1 MAQAVNEKIVIP
13 PPGKS
18 EDNVMKKTSLL
29 LLLLMLVTPA
39 FSQLNWELIGT
50 YPTYNDI
57 KSSWMFNDSTMIIV
71 GTAGL
76 CMKTTDGGTTWL
88 RGKINTTNELN
99 GLCFPTP
106 EYGYCFDSERN
117 FYQSTDGGLSWSFRY
132 FMNEYNPTAIA
143 FKDSIN
149 GFWAIGSRLRRTSD
163 GGNSWTTLPGLY
175 GTLNCVKLVG
185 STLYAAVY
193 RSYDFNRIYRSTN
206 FGASWDTIYKDD
218 YRKVMALDVNSRGD
232 IFVGGTYF
240 VARLIADSTQWEI
253 LHSPTYEI
261 SDIEFLDDTTVMVG
275 GTGAHISRDLG
286 TTFTHVQNGANL
298 WQIETT
304 GEVTF
309 LTGRS
314 GTIFKS
320 TNKGYNWAVVNEMG
334 YGVHYSACFLNR
346 DTGFVSGMETRYGNG
361 YNYIKR
367 TTDGCRT
374 WTDIPFPAGGI
385 PAKGIYFL
393 KNGTTG
399 FLHRDREIMRTVDGG
414 MTWTTVTAPLNAN
427 DTLRKFFF
435 RDDLNGYI
443 ASFNQYYFKT
453 TDGGLNWSR
462 EQINTTS
469 SLMEFFFLNEQVGF
483 VTRKNNIVAK
493 TTDGGLTW
501 SDKHFSSSGK
511 ALGINFVN
519 DQYGFVYATE
529 NGGYTISQGEAW
541 MYTGTWIP
549 KMIDVDHYDNLNA
562 VAIIW
567 ADPYPIAFHVGW
579 TKDGETWTKHPLPLR
594 RTDNA
599 FITMADKTTGYIFA
613 SSNIIIKLTDPVFT
627 SIEEDGNSL
636 PGGFTLA
643 QNYPN
648 PFNPETVIRFALPT
662 AGFAKGVVYDIL
674 GKEVATLVNGEM
686 PAGEH
691 RLSFN
696 AANFP
701 SGVYIFRL
709 ETGKNSAAIK
719 MVLMR

>member
-1 MAQAVNEKIVIP
+1 MKKIVF
-13 PPGKS
+13 
-18 EDNVMKKTSLL
+18 LF
-29 LLLLMLVTPA
+29 LLMIYPA
-39 FSQLNWELIGT
+39 YPQLQWELIGA

-57 KSSWMFNDSTMIIV
+57 MSSWLLNDSTMVIV

-88 RGKINTTNELN
+88 RGEINTVGGLN

-106 EYGYCFDSERN
+106 EYGYCFDSGNN
-117 FYQSTDGGLSWSFRY
+117 FYQSTDGGLSWSFRHHTSE
-132 FMNEYNPTAIA
+132 FSPTAIA

-149 GFWAIGSRLRRTSD
+149 GIWGFGDRLRRTSD
-163 GGNSWTTLPGLY
+163 GGKSWSTLTSLY
-175 GTLNCVKLVG
+175 GTMNCVKLVG
-185 STLYAAVY
+185 STLYVAVHRQY
-193 RSYDFNRIYRSTN
+193 SFNRLYRSTN
-206 FGASWDTIYKDD
+206 FGATWDTIYRDD
-218 YRKVMALDVNSRGD
+218 YREVMALDVNSRGD

-261 SDIEFLDDTTVMVG
+261 SDIEFLDDTTLMVG
-275 GTGAHISRDLG
+275 GTSTHISRDLG
-286 TTFTHVQNGANL
+286 TSFTHVQDGNNL
-298 WQIETT
+298 WQIETA
-304 GEVTF
+304 GNNTF
-309 LTGRS
+309 LSGWN

-320 TNKGYNWAVVNEMG
+320 TNKGYSWTVVSKMG
-334 YGVHYSACFLNR
+334 YGEHYSACFLNR

-367 TTDGCRT
+367 TTDGCKT

-414 MTWTTVTAPLNAN
+414 MTWSSATAPLNAN

-435 RDDLNGYI
+435 VDDLNGYI

-469 SLMEFFFLNEQVGF
+469 SLLDFFFLNKQVGF
-483 VTRKNNIVAK
+483 VTRKNNILMK

-501 SDKHFSSSGK
+501 ADKHFATSGK
-511 ALGINFVN
+511 AMGINFVN
-519 DQYGFVYATE
+519 NDYGFVYATE
-529 NGGYTISQGEAW
+529 NSAYTIDQGES
-541 MYTGTWIP
+541 WISSAASFP
-549 KMIDVDHYDNLNA
+549 KIMDISHCDNLNA
-562 VAIIW
+562 MALIW
-567 ADPYPIAFHVGW
+567 PYPYPSAFHVGW
-579 TKDGETWTKHPLPLR
+579 TKDGETWTSHPLPLK
-594 RTDNA
+594 RTEKA
-599 FITMADKTTGYIFA
+599 FITMGDKTTGYIFA
-613 SSNIIIKLTDPVFT
+613 SSNIIIKLTDPAFT
-627 SIEEDGNSL
+627 SIEEDGESL
-636 PGGFTLA
+636 PDKFTLT
-643 QNYPN
+643 QNHPN
-648 PFNPETVIRFALPT
+648 PFNPETVIRFALPA
-662 AGFAKGVVYDIL
+662 AGYAKGVVYDIL
-674 GKEVATLVNGEM
+674 GREVAILLDGEM

-696 AANFP
+696 ASNLP

-709 ETGKNSAAIK
+709 ESGKYSAAIK
-719 MVLMR
+719 MVLTK